1 MAYAPLIADYPSYDA
16 GLGAMPEYN
25 PTPMQPMM
33 RTDMGELNYRVAPVD
48 TGSGA
53 MGRNID
59 GIPGLQNNPS
69 YDAMGNLTVSDVEAR
84 APEGFMWSAN
94 TPDIAPGIRGNTT
107 YKLFPTKNLSEDD
120 MQDLT
125 SRGILTSYRPEGVRY
140 TDYRPQVELKE
151 MQEGGLATIS
161 EGMVSGAG
169 DGMSDNVYGN
179 IDGTQRVAL
188 SEGEF
193 IVPADVVSG
202 IGNGSSESGA
212 EELYAMMDRIRKART
227 GTMQQAPAIDVSV
240 MMPS

>member
-1 MAYAPLIADYPSYDA
+1 
-16 GLGAMPEYN
+16 
-25 PTPMQPMM
+25 
-33 RTDMGELNYRVAPVD
+33 MGESNYRVAPVD

-59 GIPGLQNNPS
+59 GIPGLQNNSS

-84 APEGFMWSAN
+84 TPKMGLMGQADRFDARKAPEGFMWSAN